1 MCVSALGLK
10 GSTNCCVCHI
20 SCGVGGKHGGLVGG
34 VISACIVSVRKV
46 GVTGWRVV
54 QGCCCVDLLSQ
65 SGPCV
70 PDFKPY
76 LRGFRTDGLPLLQ
89 KVYIQKWREWQK
101 KSPLC
106 PLLWIKIAT
115 PTFMPTISLKMLNRF
130 TCLDFCMWKHTN

>member
-1 MCVSALGLK
+1 MFVTLAVVLEEN
-10 GSTNCCVCHI
+10 T
-20 SCGVGGKHGGLVGG
+20 GGLLVVVVG

-70 PDFKPY
+70 CVPDFNPY

-89 KVYIQKWREWQK
+89 KVYIQKWRE
-101 KSPLC
+101 
-106 PLLWIKIAT
+106 
-115 PTFMPTISLKMLNRF
+115 
-130 TCLDFCMWKHTN
+130 